1 LRNIVTF
8 IRLIHF
14 LAIFWMIAGIGNTII
29 PIYGAWAQDNLKL
42 RSITLSASSKNYSYW
57 LLPGVIS
64 SGITGYL
71 YAGVD
76 GLNVITSGWLLIT
89 GLIWIIQIFILLP
102 LFGIGLRRVHY
113 LALQAEKR
121 GTTTQELDDALADN
135 APLVFGTLIIIST
148 LLITIIPIFK
158 PFS

>member
-1 LRNIVTF
+1 MTF

-42 RSITLSASSKNYSYW
+42 RSITLAASSKNYSYW
-57 LLPGVIS
+57 LLPGVIA
-64 SGITGYL
+64 SGLTGYL

-76 GLNVITSGWLLIT
+76 GVNVITSGWLLAT

-102 LFGIGLRRVHY
+102 LFGIGLRKVHY
-113 LALQAEKR
+113 LALQADKK
-121 GTTTQELDDALADN
+121 GSTTPELDDALADN

-148 LLITIIPIFK
+148 LLVTVIPIFK
-158 PFS
+158 PF

>member
-1 LRNIVTF
+1 
-8 IRLIHF
+8 
-14 LAIFWMIAGIGNTII
+14 MIAGIGNTII

-42 RSITLSASSKNYSYW
+42 RALTLSTCNKNYSYW
-57 LLPGVIS
+57 LLPGVIA

-76 GLNVITSGWLLIT
+76 GINVITSGWLIAT
-89 GLIWIIQIFILLP
+89 GLIWIIQIFILFP

-113 LALQAEKR
+113 LALQAEKK
-121 GTTTQELDDALADN
+121 GTTTVELDDALADN

-158 PFS
+158 PF